1 VTVSVLDA
9 LAEANR
15 EYAGTHPGGLSAPP
29 RLRLAVVTCMD
40 ARFDVLPALGL
51 ELGDAHVLRNAGGAI
66 TDDVLRSLALSQTAL
81 GTTAVALISHTQ
93 CGMKGF
99 DDAAF
104 RAELTASSGTPPP
117 WDVPGFDD
125 AEEAARAAVI
135 AVQNC
140 PWLPHR
146 DDVRGFVFDVDSGL
160 LQQVDPS

>member
-1 VTVSVLDA
+1 M
-9 LAEANR
+9 
-15 EYAGTHPGGLSAPP
+15 PP
-29 RLRLAVVTCMD
+29 STETYRRI
-40 ARFDVLPALGL
+40 RPP
-51 ELGDAHVLRNAGGAI
+51 
-66 TDDVLRSLALSQTAL
+66 
-81 GTTAVALISHTQ
+81 
-93 CGMKGF
+93 
-99 DDAAF
+99 
-104 RAELTASSGTPPP
+104 SSGTPPP